1 MCYTSVSITRQLVKY
16 AKHRSDDKKTIA
28 DLLQQLEKI
37 VTDNTKLY
45 VAEAFAHPRI
55 LVFTNTEPFVPKLFY
70 WGLIPSWIKSKE
82 DAMKIA
88 NQTLNARGESIFEK
102 PAFKISAK
110 EKRCLIYFDAFYEY
124 HHHKGKAYPFHI
136 SNINNDPLA
145 IAGLWNE
152 WVDKET
158 GEIFPTVS
166 LVTTKAN
173 SLLQKIHNN
182 PKQDEARMPLILAK
196 EDQDKWLE
204 MTDKQEMNKF
214 LQPYPADLLKAHTVR
229 KLKGK
234 EAIGNIPDAEKE
246 FRYEEL
252 SDVL

>member
-37 VTDNTKLY
+37 VTDTNKLY

-55 LVFTNTEPFVPKLFY
+55 LVFTNTEPFVPQLFY
-70 WGLIPSWIKSKE
+70 WGLIPSWINSKA
-82 DAMKIA
+82 DAFKIA

-102 PAFKISAK
+102 PAFKTSAK

-124 HHHKGKAYPFHI
+124 HHSKGKTYPFHI
-136 SNINNDPLA
+136 SHINDEPLA
-145 IAGLWNE
+145 IAGIWSE
-152 WVDKET
+152 WTDKET
-158 GEIFPTVS
+158 GEIIPTVS

-173 SLLQKIHNN
+173 SLLKKIHNN
-182 PKQDEARMPLILAK
+182 PKQDEARMPVILKKEEQDLWLQLSDKNEMDRFLI
-196 EDQDKWLE
+196 
-204 MTDKQEMNKF
+204 
-214 LQPYPADLLKAHTVR
+214 PYPADLLKAHTVR

-234 EAIGNIPDAEKE
+234 DAIGNLPEAEEK
-246 FRYEEL
+246 FKYSEL
-252 SDVL
+252 ENLL